1 MSGPGTSVRIDD
13 CSLWVVERGP
23 EDGFPLIALHGGPGL
38 DHHEFGDYLDP
49 VCNDGVR
56 LLLVDQRAQGRSEP
70 TPPGTWTLERMAQD
84 VIMLALALKLRR
96 YAVLGH
102 SYGAFVALQNAVDYP
117 GQAVATVVGGGVA
130 SVRDLEGVADAL
142 ESFEPAELREQVA
155 SSWERAPSVTTPE
168 EVASLHHDQ
177 LPFHFRDPNDPRIAE
192 YERRS
197 AGGAYAPEVL
207 RRFATAGNGGIDLED
222 RLPEVT
228 QPVRNVGTD
237 GWPASPGRT
246 SRVRGERPHDVRRGA
261 GPVPGG
267 PSWVPRP
274 ITVTGPPPGASGPPA
289 AARTARA
296 RPGAVDRSGAV
307 RRTRRGGSPGTTLR
321 DARPCAGSSPGC

>member
-13 CSLWVVERGP
+13 CSLWVAGRGP
-23 EDGFPLIALHGGPGL
+23 EDGFPLIVLHGGPGL

-49 VCNDGVR
+49 VCDDGVR

-117 GQAVATVVGGGVA
+117 GHAVATVVSGGVA

-155 SSWERAPSVTTPE
+155 SSWERESSVTTSE
-168 EVASLHHDQ
+168 EVARLLHDQ

-197 AGGAYAPEVL
+197 AGAVYAPEVL
-207 RRFATAGNGGIDLED
+207 RHFATAEYGGIDLED

-228 QPVRNVGTD
+228 QPVLVLAGRHDRVC
-237 GWPASPGRT
+237 PAEASERMARLLPRAELHVFEESAHMT
-246 SRVRGERPHDVRRGA
+246 FVEEPEPYLKIVRAFLARSR
-261 GPVPGG
+261 
-267 PSWVPRP
+267 
-274 ITVTGPPPGASGPPA
+274 
-289 AARTARA
+289 
-296 RPGAVDRSGAV
+296 
-307 RRTRRGGSPGTTLR
+307 
-321 DARPCAGSSPGC
+321 

>member
-1 MSGPGTSVRIDD
+1 MSGPGASVRIDD
-13 CSLWVVERGP
+13 CSLWVAERGP
-23 EDGFPLIALHGGPGL
+23 EDGFPLIVLHGGPGL

-49 VCNDGVR
+49 VCDDGVR

-117 GQAVATVVGGGVA
+117 GQAVVTVVSGGVA

-155 SSWERAPSVTTPE
+155 SAWEGESSVATSE
-168 EVASLHHDQ
+168 EVARLLHDQ

-197 AGGAYAPEVL
+197 AGAVYAPEVL
-207 RRFATAGNGGIDLED
+207 RHFATAEYGGIDLED

-228 QPVRNVGTD
+228 QPVLVLAGRHDRVC
-237 GWPASPGRT
+237 PAQASERMARLLPRAELHVFEESAHMT
-246 SRVRGERPHDVRRGA
+246 FVEEPERYLKVVRAFLARSR
-261 GPVPGG
+261 
-267 PSWVPRP
+267 
-274 ITVTGPPPGASGPPA
+274 
-289 AARTARA
+289 
-296 RPGAVDRSGAV
+296 
-307 RRTRRGGSPGTTLR
+307 
-321 DARPCAGSSPGC
+321 

>member
-13 CSLWVVERGP
+13 CSLWVAERGP
-23 EDGFPLIALHGGPGL
+23 EDGFPLIVLHGGPGL

-49 VCNDGVR
+49 VCDDGVR

-117 GQAVATVVGGGVA
+117 GQAVATVVSGGVA
-130 SVRDLEGVADAL
+130 SVRDLEAVAGAL
-142 ESFEPAELREQVA
+142 ESFEPPELREQVA
-155 SSWERAPSVTTPE
+155 SSWERGSSVTTSQ
-168 EVASLHHDQ
+168 EVEQLLFDQ

-197 AGGAYAPEVL
+197 AGAVYAPEVL
-207 RRFATAGNGGIDLED
+207 RHFATAEDGGIDLED

-228 QPVRNVGTD
+228 QPVLVLAGRHDRVC
-237 GWPASPGRT
+237 PAEASERMARLLPRAELHVFEESAHMT
-246 SRVRGERPHDVRRGA
+246 FVEEPVRYQEVVRGFLG
-261 GPVPGG
+261 
-267 PSWVPRP
+267 
-274 ITVTGPPPGASGPPA
+274 
-289 AARTARA
+289 
-296 RPGAVDRSGAV
+296 RS
-307 RRTRRGGSPGTTLR
+307 R
-321 DARPCAGSSPGC
+321 

>member
-13 CSLWVVERGP
+13 CALWVVERGP

-142 ESFEPAELREQVA
+142 ESFEPAELQEQVA
-155 SSWERAPSVTTPE
+155 SSWEWESSVTTSE
-168 EVASLHHDQ
+168 EVARLLHDQ
-177 LPFHFRDPNDPRIAE
+177 LPFHFRYPNDPRIAE

-197 AGGAYAPEVL
+197 AGAVYAPEVL
-207 RRFATAGNGGIDLED
+207 RHFATAEYGGIDLED

-228 QPVRNVGTD
+228 QPVLVLAGRYDRVC
-237 GWPASPGRT
+237 PAEASERMARLLPRAELHVFEESAHMT
-246 SRVRGERPHDVRRGA
+246 FVEEPERYLKVVRGFLG
-261 GPVPGG
+261 
-267 PSWVPRP
+267 
-274 ITVTGPPPGASGPPA
+274 
-289 AARTARA
+289 
-296 RPGAVDRSGAV
+296 RS
-307 RRTRRGGSPGTTLR
+307 R
-321 DARPCAGSSPGC
+321 